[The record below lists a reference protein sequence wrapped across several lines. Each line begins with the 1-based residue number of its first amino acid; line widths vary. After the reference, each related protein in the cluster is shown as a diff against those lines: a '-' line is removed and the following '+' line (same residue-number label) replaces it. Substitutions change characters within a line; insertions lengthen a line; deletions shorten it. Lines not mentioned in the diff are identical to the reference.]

1 MDLSVKLRE
10 LARIETAPAP
20 LVSVYLNTRWSD
32 EHQRDRARIFAKKEL
47 ERARQN
53 SAGALDRDLDWIEAR
68 VGEVL
73 TQAPFPGAHGVAL
86 FACHAL
92 GLREVLP
99 IRLSVEDA
107 FVVGDAPYLTP
118 LAHALETAPSTLI
131 AFVDGANARL
141 ISAGAEGAA
150 EEVTLQSEVPGHHRR
165 GGWAN
170 LAMSRYQRHIQDH
183 RERHY
188 EAAAVA
194 LQHVVEAHGTER
206 IVLAGEARNVA
217 LFRRHLPDHV
227 AGRIAGS
234 IPGAGYEPAAALI
247 ARASELLAKVEAR
260 EAVEAVDRVI
270 TEAAKGGRAVVG
282 TTATLEAVGR
292 PAARRLYLL
301 RSFSETGRECTACG
315 TLQTGTS
322 GACGVC
328 HSETRP
334 VDLGRELVD
343 RVLAAGGTVS
353 TLERHDELARLG
365 GVAASLRYPL

>member
-1 MDLSVKLRE
+1 MDLSAKLHE
-10 LARIETAPAP
+10 LARIVNTPES
-20 LVSVYLNTRWSD
+20 LVSVYLNTGWSD
-32 EHQRDRARIFAKKEL
+32 EHQRDRARIFVKNKL
-47 ERARQN
+47 EKARQT
-53 SAGALDRDLDWIEAR
+53 SAGALDGDLDWIEAR

-73 TQAPFPGAHGVAL
+73 TQARFPDAHGVAL

-99 IRLSVEDA
+99 VPASVEDA
-107 FVVGDAPYLTP
+107 FVVGDAPFLTP
-118 LAHALETAPSTLI
+118 LAQALETAPSALI
-131 AFVDGANARL
+131 AFVDSAHARL
-141 ISAGAEGAA
+141 IPLDAEGPG
-150 EEVTLQSEVPGHHRR
+150 EEVTLQSDVPGHHRR

-170 LAMSRYQRHIQDH
+170 LAMSRYRRHIQDH
-183 RERHY
+183 RDRHY
-188 EAAAVA
+188 EAVAVA
-194 LQHVVEAHGTER
+194 LQHVVEAHGTAR

-227 AGRIAGS
+227 AGQIAGS
-234 IPGAGYEPAAALI
+234 IPGVGYEPAAALVLR
-247 ARASELLAKVEAR
+247 ARELLAKVEAR

-282 TTATLEAVGR
+282 ITATLEGVSR

-301 RSFSETGRECTACG
+301 RNFSEMGRACTACG
-315 TLQTGTS
+315 TLQTGPS

-343 RVLAAGGTVS
+343 RVIATGGTVS